1 MAPAEEDKL
10 ESHGSASAAEEEK
23 RQMAEQG
30 GVVLAKARELML
42 LQHHRLGE
50 VVKVG
55 AIQNMIRKG
64 DLRVTNAQVR
74 DAMLA
79 MKPTER
85 NVTRVT
91 LPPQTARTPA
101 LRSQASCPVS
111 GPWTSLES
119 TGDQGE
125 ETTTRLLWWPQEEK
139 GCSRPLPRRRA
150 RLSTC

>member
-1 MAPAEEDKL
+1 MEQDGVAPAEEDKL
-10 ESHGSASAAEEEK
+10 ESHGSESAAEEEEK

-55 AIQNMIRKG
+55 AIGQNMIRKG

-79 MKPTER
+79 M
-85 NVTRVT
+85 N
-91 LPPQTARTPA
+91 
-101 LRSQASCPVS
+101 
-111 GPWTSLES
+111 
-119 TGDQGE
+119 
-125 ETTTRLLWWPQEEK
+125 
-139 GCSRPLPRRRA
+139 
-150 RLSTC
+150 